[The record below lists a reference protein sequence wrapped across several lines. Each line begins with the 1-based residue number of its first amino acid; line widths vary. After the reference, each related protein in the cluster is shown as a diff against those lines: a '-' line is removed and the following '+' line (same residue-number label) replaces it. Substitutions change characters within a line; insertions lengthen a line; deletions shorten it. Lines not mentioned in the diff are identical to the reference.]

1 MLLSLILGE
10 AADAAAAL
18 RPVLTVLLL
27 AMVVD
32 LVAGDPKWLYRR
44 LPHPVVLIGRAV
56 ALLDRSLNR
65 QSLDRARRVALGLLC
80 MALVV
85 LACAVAGYL
94 LHEGLRHLPFGWV
107 VEAVLASSL
116 LAFRGLYD
124 AVRKVARALG
134 ESLEAGR
141 EAVSHIVGRDPQNLD
156 RAGVARAAAESAA
169 ENFSDGFVAPA
180 FWFLLLGLP
189 GLLAYK
195 AINTLDSMIGHRNA
209 RYEAF
214 GKASARLDDSVN
226 YLPARLAGLLIVGAA
241 LLVPGGS
248 VRGAW
253 RAMIRDAPRH
263 RSPNAGWQEAALA
276 GGLDLALAG
285 PRLYGGQRIEDH
297 WMGDGRADLNAEDLG
312 RVLDVYLAAGGL
324 LFAGLAVLLLL
335 L

>member
-10 AADAAAAL
+10 AADAPAAL

-27 AMVVD
+27 AMAVD

-56 ALLDRSLNR
+56 ALLDRNLNR
-65 QSLDRARRVALGLLC
+65 ESPDRAWRIALGLLC
-80 MALVV
+80 TALVV
-85 LACAVAGYL
+85 LGCAVAGYL

-124 AVRKVARALG
+124 AVRRVARALG

-141 EAVSHIVGRDPQNLD
+141 EAVSHIVGRDPQSLD
-156 RAGVARAAAESAA
+156 RTGIARAAAESAA

-214 GKASARLDDSVN
+214 GKASARLDDMVN

-248 VRGAW
+248 ARGAW
-253 RAMIRDAPRH
+253 RAMFRDAPRH

-285 PRLYGGQRIEDH
+285 PRLYGGQRIDDH
-297 WMGDGRADLNAEDLG
+297 WMGDGRADLTAEDLG
-312 RVLDVYLAAGGL
+312 RVLGVYRAAGGL
-324 LFAGLAVLLLL
+324 LFAGLAGLLLL
-335 L
+335 R